1 MSQRAQCRLHHS
13 ARNIA
18 VPGSQDSFFAPP
30 PPPPAIVSSTRHL
43 YFLSSGY
50 KLVAVDLE

>member
-1 MSQRAQCRLHHS
+1 VSQRAQCRLHHS

-30 PPPPAIVSSTRHL
+30 PPAIVSSTRHL